1 MIISRT
7 PLRMS
12 FVGGGSDLGV
22 YYRENGGAVL
32 STAVDK
38 YIYVSVNR
46 KFDNEIRLSY
56 SKTENAKTVAE
67 VEHKIVRHTLELLGI
82 DGGVEITSVADIP
95 SHGTGLGSSSCFA
108 VGLLNVLHAYLGRH
122 VSAAELGRLSCLIE
136 IEKCLE
142 PIGKQDQ
149 YASAYGGFNLI
160 EFKPDESVVV
170 SPIIMPPKLKA
181 QLESE
186 IVVFYTGKTRSASAI
201 LKDQAA
207 GVASQAQKRQALDRM
222 VRLAYDLAHDLQSG
236 RLDTF
241 GDILHENWRLKRE
254 MAAGVSSDDID
265 AWYEAG
271 QRAGATGGKILGA
284 GSGGFL
290 MFHAPQERIADVRR
304 ALDFL
309 RPVPF
314 GFEPNG
320 SQIIFYNPTSTFD

>member
-22 YYRENGGAVL
+22 YYRENGGAVV

-38 YIYVSVNR
+38 YIYVTANR

-56 SKTENAKTVAE
+56 SKTENARTVAE
-67 VEHKIVRHTLELLGI
+67 IEHNIVRHALEMLGI
-82 DGGVEITSVADIP
+82 EGGLEITSVADIP
-95 SHGTGLGSSSCFA
+95 SHGTGLGSSSCFT

-122 VSAAELGRLSCLIE
+122 ISASELGRLSSLIE

-170 SPIIMPPKLKA
+170 SPIIMPPSLKA

-207 GVASQAQKRQALDRM
+207 AVASHSEKRQALDRM
-222 VRLAYDLAHDLQSG
+222 VRLAYDLARDMQNG

-241 GDILHENWRLKRE
+241 GDIMHENWVLKRQL
-254 MAAGVSSDDID
+254 AKGVSSGEIDD
-265 AWYEAG
+265 WYEAG
-271 QRAGATGGKILGA
+271 RWAGATGGKILGA

-290 MFHAPQERIADVRR
+290 MFHAPQDRIPTIRQ

-314 GFEPNG
+314 RFEPNG
-320 SQIIFYNPTSTFD
+320 SQIIFYNPTSS